1 MKPNPFRCSDGFCG
15 QEDCARCHPEYLD
28 DSKDEDQEFIDKM
41 LDELF
46 GPEEE

>member
-1 MKPNPFRCSDGFCG
+1 MTRPFRCCDGFCG

-28 DSKDEDQEFIDKM
+28 GLDEDFDEQLDRL

-46 GPEEE
+46 EET